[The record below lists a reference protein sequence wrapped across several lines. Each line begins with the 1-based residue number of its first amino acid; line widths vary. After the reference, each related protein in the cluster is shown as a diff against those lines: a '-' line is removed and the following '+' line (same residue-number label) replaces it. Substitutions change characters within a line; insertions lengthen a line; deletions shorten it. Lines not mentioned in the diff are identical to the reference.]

1 MFDVISPKNIQPPTC
16 SQLDELLHNIDV
28 RNPKEPN
35 PNHIQLQ
42 IEADYILQEMQR
54 GIRVTKFHYTKMRSK
69 ECTLRLSHDMK
80 KIVWC
85 YDDQIFPS
93 DYIIENRSCEISK
106 IQSAIYGAQTIT
118 FK

>member
-1 MFDVISPKNIQPPTC
+1 MK
-16 SQLDELLHNIDV
+16 
-28 RNPKEPN
+28 
-35 PNHIQLQ
+35 
-42 IEADYILQEMQR
+42 
-54 GIRVTKFHYTKMRSK
+54 SK

-106 IQSAIYGAQTIT
+106 IQSAIYGA
-118 FK
+118 